1 MGLKTVIKNAVF
13 TDCNGSRAG
22 DLFIDGSVISAPFS
36 DPHRVID
43 ARGLHIFPGFADV
56 HVHFRE
62 PGFSYKE
69 TIASGSAAA
78 AAGGYTDVCTMPN
91 LDPVPDCPEAMAV
104 QQDIIRRDAVIRVH
118 PYASITKGEKG
129 EELVPMEALCR
140 SAVAFSDDGRG
151 IQNAGVM
158 LEAMERASALGKI
171 IAAHCEDNS
180 LINNGCI
187 NQGEYSRIHGLP
199 GIPAKSEWGPIERD
213 IELCRRTGAAY
224 HICHVSKKESL
235 EAVRRAKEEG
245 LDVTC
250 ESAPHYIAFCDGDM
264 EDDGRFKMNP
274 PLGSAMDREALINA
288 IADGTVDMIATDHA
302 PHSLQ
307 EKSMG
312 LKGSLMGVVGL
323 ETAFPAVYT
332 YLVKTGRISLYRAV
346 ELFSLAPRRRFGVG
360 GSLEEGHSADFTLY
374 DLEESYTVDP
384 ESFLT
389 CGRATPFAGKK
400 LYGRCAA
407 TFMEG
412 RPVWRRR
419 GFEAR
424 EEKTHEKQYS

>member
-1 MGLKTVIKNAVF
+1 
-13 TDCNGSRAG
+13 
-22 DLFIDGSVISAPFS
+22 
-36 DPHRVID
+36 
-43 ARGLHIFPGFADV
+43 
-56 HVHFRE
+56 
-62 PGFSYKE
+62 
-69 TIASGSAAA
+69 
-78 AAGGYTDVCTMPN
+78 
-91 LDPVPDCPEAMAV
+91 
-104 QQDIIRRDAVIRVH
+104 
-118 PYASITKGEKG
+118 
-129 EELVPMEALCR
+129 
-140 SAVAFSDDGRG
+140 
-151 IQNAGVM
+151 
-158 LEAMERASALGKI
+158 
-171 IAAHCEDNS
+171 
-180 LINNGCI
+180 
-187 NQGEYSRIHGLP
+187 
-199 GIPAKSEWGPIERD
+199 
-213 IELCRRTGAAY
+213 
-224 HICHVSKKESL
+224 
-235 EAVRRAKEEG
+235 
-245 LDVTC
+245 
-250 ESAPHYIAFCDGDM
+250 M

-332 YLVKTGRISLYRAV
+332 YLFKNVRISLYRAV